1 MTIPACASPKRM
13 MNPHCLRLLLI
24 MLAVLIPPA
33 PLAACN
39 IPVFRYALER
49 WRSTHDEE
57 RYQILVFHHGQLA
70 GEDAEALAALRAACE
85 GRHAL
90 ANAEVQTVDL
100 AGPVEESLR
109 KPWQM
114 QSEAKLP
121 WMVLRYPESEGQ
133 RKTIWAGP
141 LRKDRVQG
149 LLDSPARR
157 DIAGRLMQ
165 GEAVV
170 WVLLES
176 GDEQRD
182 QAAARTLETELR
194 RLEKSLRLPDPAG
207 DNSVQLL
214 SRLPLRLA
222 FSIRRVRRTDP
233 AEAVLID
240 MLRHSDDDLAESVEP
255 MVFPVF
261 GRGRA
266 LDGIIGK
273 GINADTIED
282 AARFL
287 CGACSCLVK
296 RLNPGVDLL
305 IAAGWESIIEDGGA
319 AETSP
324 PAKGQR
330 VPIPTPKQRPESAS
344 EEPRFAAA
352 PAQWPLVAGIGA
364 LVALGAVLLGWRTW
378 TRSNGSNGT

>member
-1 MTIPACASPKRM
+1 M
-13 MNPHCLRLLLI
+13 MNPCRLRLLFV
-24 MLAVLIPPA
+24 MLAVLIAPA
-33 PLAACN
+33 PLTACN

-57 RYQILVFHHGQLA
+57 RYQVVVFHRGPLA
-70 GEDAEALAALRAACE
+70 GEDAEALAALRAGCE
-85 GRHAL
+85 GRNAL
-90 ANAEVQTVDL
+90 ANACVEAVDL
-100 AGPVEESLR
+100 AGQIEESLR
-109 KPWQM
+109 KLWQA
-114 QSEAKLP
+114 QGEVKLP

-141 LRKDRVQG
+141 LRKDTVQG

-157 DIAGRLMQ
+157 EIAGRLMR

-176 GDEQRD
+176 GDEQKD
-182 QAAARTLETELR
+182 QAAARVLEAQLR
-194 RLEKSLRLPDPAG
+194 RLEKSMQLPDPAG
-207 DNSVQLL
+207 DNSVPLL
-214 SRLPLRLA
+214 SSLPLRLA
-222 FSIRRVRRTDP
+222 FSMRRVRRNDP
-233 AEAVLID
+233 AEAVLVE
-240 MLRHSDDDLAESVEP
+240 MLRHSDEDLVDSTEP

-266 LDGIIGK
+266 LDGMIGK
-273 GINADTIED
+273 GINAGTIED

-305 IAAGWESIIEDGGA
+305 IAADWDSILDDRDAVEPA
-319 AETSP
+319 P

-330 VPIPTPKQRPESAS
+330 VPIPTPHQRSETAS
-344 EEPRFAAA
+344 EEPEFAAA
-352 PAQWPLVAGIGA
+352 PAQWPFVAGVGG
-364 LVALGAVLLGWRTW
+364 LPC
-378 TRSNGSNGT
+378 